1 MQLLSLTHP
10 TICHSARE
18 RVQADPCLLLLFP
31 NLYAR
36 TVSSITLLIHLIHRL
51 TSISVKNLSKFP
63 SQLPYLYCSVT
74 ALPVFTYLFL
84 IYLFRSMV
92 EKYCSQLTHSIPFPG
107 EYQLYSH
114 SHVRHHWTS
123 IHVEM
128 KKSCSPYN
136 SPLQSTFTIWSNAQH
151 NSHRNQHRDQRS
163 RLWAFQ
169 SQQTTSQQTSTRKKK
184 KKNHCEPHQ
193 ARFHFWCTQQ
203 DAPQAPGRFPSSFEP
218 FSTHKDHCTW
228 HQSWAPARLPAPPVE
243 QEPLPSP
250 PRTDIL

>member
-184 KKNHCEPHQ
+184 KKTTVSHTKLGFISGAHNKMHLRLQADSPAVLSLFPHTKIT
-193 ARFHFWCTQQ
+193 AR
-203 DAPQAPGRFPSSFEP
+203 GINLE
-218 FSTHKDHCTW
+218 
-228 HQSWAPARLPAPPVE
+228 HQPDCQPP
-243 QEPLPSP
+243 P
-250 PRTDIL
+250 

>member
-1 MQLLSLTHP
+1 MRALEVANIFIRIFCQPELKTKLSNCRVFSSKVLLWHTCLGTLSCSSLVQLLSLTHP

-51 TSISVKNLSKFP
+51 TSISVKNLSKLP

-163 RLWAFQ
+163 QLWAFQ
-169 SQQTTSQQTSTRKKK
+169 SQ
-184 KKNHCEPHQ
+184 
-193 ARFHFWCTQQ
+193 
-203 DAPQAPGRFPSSFEP
+203 
-218 FSTHKDHCTW
+218 
-228 HQSWAPARLPAPPVE
+228 
-243 QEPLPSP
+243 
-250 PRTDIL
+250 